1 MEETLRESLL
11 REYGL
16 RAEEAQPV
24 SGGWLNEKWKITVG
38 HETWLVKRF
47 SAHRYDALKLQRLE
61 RALSRQAVLFA
72 LGVPCPRILL
82 CQNRPLCFLPDGTA
96 YMVMAFLPGRTLPP
110 ERVTEEQMASLGEA
124 CGRIHRAF
132 DHLEPRAYREEEAVW
147 RANPPVALL
156 RRHFAARAAEKMDGA
171 PPAYRQAVRAQLPLL
186 EQDLEGLF
194 SGVPCGMAH
203 EDFTSDNVLFL
214 PGRVSAVVDFDRNQF
229 GCRWHDVGRA
239 LLSFALEGE
248 NLSKEK
254 VRAFCAGYA
263 RYVPFSLAD
272 AARALRIAWCIEA
285 RGGCNARASK
295 QIRARPRGFGTK
307 FCGWART
314 GSSWRSKFVEIPKIQ
329 CGEVR
334 MSDWKEVCSRADLRF
349 GRRVALAVQ
358 RRGGRAIKNSCIR
371 EEEAVWLAFWWWK
384 TMKS

>member
-24 SGGWLNEKWKITVG
+24 SGGWLNEKWKIASEG
-38 HETWLVKRF
+38 ETWLVKRF

-110 ERVTEEQMASLGEA
+110 EQVTEEQMASLGEA

-147 RANPPVALL
+147 QANPPVALL
-156 RRHFAARAAEKMDGA
+156 RRHFAARTAEKMDGA

-186 EQDLEGLF
+186 GQDLEGLF

-248 NLSKEK
+248 HLSKEK

-263 RYVPFSLAD
+263 RHFPFSLAD

-285 RGGCNARASK
+285 
-295 QIRARPRGFGTK
+295 P
-307 FCGWART
+307 W
-314 GSSWRSKFVEIPKIQ
+314 W
-329 CGEVR
+329 
-334 MSDWKEVCSRADLRF
+334 
-349 GRRVALAVQ
+349 VQ
-358 RRGGRAIKNSCIR
+358 RACFEADQGKATRFRDEILWVGAHWFEL
-371 EEEAVWLAFWWWK
+371 EEQIC
-384 TMKS
+384 

>member
-24 SGGWLNEKWKITVG
+24 SGGWLNEKWKVASG
-38 HETWLVKRF
+38 GETWLVKRF

-61 RALSRQAVLFA
+61 RALSRQADLFA
-72 LGVPCPRILL
+72 LGAPCPRILL

-156 RRHFAARAAEKMDGA
+156 RGHFAARAAEKMDGA

-263 RYVPFSLAD
+263 RHFPFSLAD

-285 RGGCNARASK
+285 
-295 QIRARPRGFGTK
+295 P
-307 FCGWART
+307 W
-314 GSSWRSKFVEIPKIQ
+314 W
-329 CGEVR
+329 
-334 MSDWKEVCSRADLRF
+334 
-349 GRRVALAVQ
+349 VQ
-358 RRGGRAIKNSCIR
+358 RVCF
-371 EEEAVWLAFWWWK
+371 EAGSGQGHAV
-384 TMKS
+384 SG